1 MIITLSLVM
10 LFGGCIL
17 VLVGLGGKV
26 YLNRDV
32 FNNEMM
38 RCQGIQTVAYGS

>member
-1 MIITLSLVM
+1 MSITLSLVM

-17 VLVGLGGKV
+17 VLVGLVGKV
-26 YLNRDV
+26 DLNRDV

-38 RCQGIQTVAYGS
+38 RCQGIH